1 MSVEVVLEKLTTHN
15 ADVLG
20 CVATHGER
28 LHENMPDK
36 YELID
41 AGAVAERVN
50 LMFAASDALETEHDL
65 FDQVFMEYETHGLY
79 ARRLDDGVLVL
90 VTSPMQRGQFKKAQ
104 VGVNLFMKPLKKALA
119 EAAAEPVT
127 PTEDAP
133 AAAESKADDAGKS
146 MIGRIY
152 RGVRY

>member
-1 MSVEVVLEKLTTHN
+1 MSVEAVLEKLTTHN
-15 ADVLG
+15 AGVLG
-20 CVATHGER
+20 CFATHGDR
-28 LHENMPDK
+28 LHENMTDK

-50 LMFAASDALETEHDL
+50 LMFAASDALETEHEP

-90 VTSPMQRGQFKKAQ
+90 VTSPMQRSQFKKAQ
-104 VGVNLFMKPLKKALA
+104 VGVNLFMKPLNKALA
-119 EAAAEPVT
+119 DAAAAPAAPV
-127 PTEDAP
+127 EKP
-133 AAAESKADDAGKS
+133 AAAEEAQPEAESKGV
-146 MIGRIY
+146 IGRIY